1 MLPFFEALEKTRVA
15 TAIQGTTWFMP
26 LANTIHALGMT
37 LLLGS
42 IIVISLRLI
51 GVVMATRPVSLI
63 AREIWPWTIIG
74 LSIML
79 ATGFLLFLPESVRW
93 YGSIPFRVKMTF
105 LLLAIVFHFTLFRK
119 VTQGDGTSSL
129 LRRAT
134 GALALAL
141 WFAVG
146 WGGRAITFLE

>member
-15 TAIQGTTWFMP
+15 TATQGTTWFMP

-37 LLLGS
+37 LLLVS
-42 IIVISLRLI
+42 IIVLSLRLI

-74 LSIML
+74 LRIML
-79 ATGFLLFLPESVRW
+79 TTGLILFLPESVRW
-93 YGSIPFRVKMTF
+93 FGSVPFRVKMRF

-119 VTQGDGTSSL
+119 VTQRDETSSS
-129 LRRAT
+129 LRKGT
-134 GALALAL
+134 GVLTLVR
-141 WFAVG
+141 WVAVG
-146 WGGRAITFLE
+146 WGRRPITFLE

>member
-51 GVVMATRPVSLI
+51 GVVMATRPVSVI

-79 ATGFLLFLPESVRW
+79 TTGLILFLPESVRW
-93 YGSIPFRVKMTF
+93 YGSIPFRVKMSF
-105 LLLAIVFHFTLFRK
+105 LLLAIVFHFTIFRK
-119 VTQGDGTSSL
+119 VTQGDGTSSS

-134 GALALAL
+134 GALALML

-146 WGGRAITFLE
+146 CGGRAITFLE